1 MDKPVRKRGNSLMR
15 KLADLIETELK
26 KQEVCAVY
34 NSELARVWPK
44 RISATK
50 RKQAIERF
58 AKQHALAV
66 TFYDVGLCA
75 IFEKPHQ
82 ANSHTVVLPL
92 KLKPIIQR
100 RGKKSN

>member
-1 MDKPVRKRGNSLMR
+1 MDKRVRKRGNSLMR
-15 KLADLIETELK
+15 KLGDLIETELK
-26 KQEVCAVY
+26 KHEVCAVY

-44 RISATK
+44 RISETK

-75 IFEKPHQ
+75 IFEKPH
-82 ANSHTVVLPL
+82 APAGSGKRVLLLEGEQPAE
-92 KLKPIIQR
+92 PR
-100 RGKKSN
+100 RTR

>member
-1 MDKPVRKRGNSLMR
+1 MR

-26 KQEVCAVY
+26 KQEICAVY

-44 RISATK
+44 KISAAK

-66 TFYDVGLCA
+66 TFYDIGLCA
-75 IFEKPHQ
+75 IFERPQ
-82 ANSHTVVLPL
+82 QGNSRAVVLPL
-92 KLKPIIQR
+92 KPKPIVQA
-100 RGKKSN
+100 RGKKPT